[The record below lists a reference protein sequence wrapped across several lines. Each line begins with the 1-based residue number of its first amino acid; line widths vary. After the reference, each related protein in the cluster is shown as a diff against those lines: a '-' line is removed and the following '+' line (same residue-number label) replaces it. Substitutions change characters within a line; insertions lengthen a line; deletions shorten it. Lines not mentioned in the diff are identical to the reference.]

1 MVSLRDALAA
11 AVDHHQAGRL
21 DRAEALYLSIL
32 RAVPDQPDAL
42 HLLGVLDGQS
52 GRQAAARRRLR
63 LAVAVAPQD
72 GDFLSDLALT
82 LRAAGE
88 ADRAAQGFARALRLD
103 PDLAEAAYNLGNL
116 WLERGDAAAA
126 AGLYRHALARR
137 ARYPQ
142 AWNNIGT
149 ALRALGRTDE
159 AADAFA
165 QAIAQTPD
173 AAEPRVNR
181 AIALA
186 ELGRHAAAARLR
198 RQAMALEPGNAD
210 ALHTVAVRLLS
221 EAGMD
226 QPVVA
231 GRALDGAKLARG
243 LGWVRRAL
251 AVQPAH
257 AAAGDALLGAALKLL
272 QAGRADDGLVAA
284 AARAA
289 PQALRR
295 DPRDTRAASLVAY
308 HFYRRGRS
316 DLGARWMRRIGQR
329 FTPAERAAD
338 FELRLWSL
346 IRADRG
352 MLDRLPALDRL
363 LPDFAPL
370 EILAALPPGGA
381 GRPVI
386 AVACDDGYFQ
396 RFVGDL
402 LASIAAVVPS
412 TAGVAVHVHVV
423 NPSAATLAA
432 LADWRARLPLGYSRE
447 VVDVSGWDAHRRATY
462 YACIRFVRWS
472 QLLDRLRR
480 PLVHVDADCS
490 LLTDLGGLADRL
502 AGADVGLLRDGRGR
516 GPTREITVCFAWF
529 QPTDASRR
537 FLSATA
543 AFIADVWHRG
553 EGAWM
558 LDQAA
563 PFCVLEAMGKRGI
576 APAVRWFDWTAFPW
590 VRFIGDK

>member
-186 ELGRHAAAARLR
+186 ELGRPAA
-198 RQAMALEPGNAD
+198 
-210 ALHTVAVRLLS
+210 
-221 EAGMD
+221 
-226 QPVVA
+226 
-231 GRALDGAKLARG
+231 
-243 LGWVRRAL
+243 
-251 AVQPAH
+251 
-257 AAAGDALLGAALKLL
+257 
-272 QAGRADDGLVAA
+272 
-284 AARAA
+284 
-289 PQALRR
+289 
-295 DPRDTRAASLVAY
+295 
-308 HFYRRGRS
+308 
-316 DLGARWMRRIGQR
+316 
-329 FTPAERAAD
+329 
-338 FELRLWSL
+338 
-346 IRADRG
+346 
-352 MLDRLPALDRL
+352 
-363 LPDFAPL
+363 
-370 EILAALPPGGA
+370 
-381 GRPVI
+381 
-386 AVACDDGYFQ
+386 
-396 RFVGDL
+396 
-402 LASIAAVVPS
+402 
-412 TAGVAVHVHVV
+412 
-423 NPSAATLAA
+423 
-432 LADWRARLPLGYSRE
+432 
-447 VVDVSGWDAHRRATY
+447 
-462 YACIRFVRWS
+462 
-472 QLLDRLRR
+472 
-480 PLVHVDADCS
+480 
-490 LLTDLGGLADRL
+490 
-502 AGADVGLLRDGRGR
+502 
-516 GPTREITVCFAWF
+516 
-529 QPTDASRR
+529 
-537 FLSATA
+537 
-543 AFIADVWHRG
+543 
-553 EGAWM
+553 
-558 LDQAA
+558 
-563 PFCVLEAMGKRGI
+563 
-576 APAVRWFDWTAFPW
+576 
-590 VRFIGDK
+590 